1 MKKDNNDGKGVKEK
15 KRYEAP
21 VFEREEGMNFTEEI
35 WEEFNG
41 KTWCF
46 GCTNCNCN

>member
-1 MKKDNNDGKGVKEK
+1 MKAENESEK
-15 KRYEAP
+15 KAYETP
-21 VFEREEGMNFTEEI
+21 IYREEKGMNFTEEI

-41 KTWCF
+41 NSWCF